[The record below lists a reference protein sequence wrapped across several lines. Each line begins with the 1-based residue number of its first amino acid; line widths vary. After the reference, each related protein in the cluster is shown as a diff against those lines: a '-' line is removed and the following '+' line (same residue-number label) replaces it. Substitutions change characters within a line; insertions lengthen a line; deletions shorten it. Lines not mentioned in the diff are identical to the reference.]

1 MSDDLA
7 IASLRLLA
15 LRDCIRAQIE
25 VMEIP
30 IVVDELPL
38 REHLETIERDNATAP
53 DQPSARGQLGWLVGK
68 ALAEIDRPVADT
80 RAEDIAFLAE
90 AKISEDGADELF
102 ARIARRHGEDEADLR
117 REVEEINDRQRLL
130 AEEDRY

>member
-7 IASLRLLA
+7 IASLRLIA

-30 IVVDELPL
+30 VVVDELPL

-68 ALAEIDRPVADT
+68 ALAEMDRPVADT
-80 RAEDIAFLAE
+80 RAEDLEFLAE
-90 AKISEDGADELF
+90 AEYSGDDVEELF
-102 ARIARRHGEDEADLR
+102 ARMGRRHSGDEASLR
-117 REVEEINDRQRLL
+117 REVEEINDRKRLL
-130 AEEDRY
+130 ADEDRY